1 MSRVPAASHSERRGA
16 WQFAIE
22 SPRGALLVL
31 LLLASDIAT
40 SIVSVSLAYFVRFEG
55 AIPDPFRFF
64 TLPAIL
70 VVASFVPVVFALAG
84 LYNYVWRQ
92 VGVDMVVRVAL
103 AVACCAT
110 IALLVDLGVSEAVG
124 HRAVPFGVVLM
135 GSTFLFLGAVASRTL
150 SRLARYFRARSASV
164 GGRPVL
170 IVGAGDAGS
179 LLLRDIEVQ
188 PGLDIQVVGIL
199 DDDPS
204 KRGRIL
210 RNTRVLG
217 PIGDVSR
224 YAAELGVQEILI
236 AMPGV
241 GRSKLAVIL
250 DLCADAG
257 VPVRVIPGL
266 ASGAHVVGV
275 RDLRAVGIR
284 DLLGREPAPTDVTQI
299 RQTIEGRTVL
309 VTGAAGSIGSELCR
323 QLFSVGPAKVMLVD
337 VDESRLYE
345 LFLELD
351 EIAPGRV
358 EMRICDIRDDRK
370 LHEIFAD
377 CCPDVVIHAAAYKHV
392 PLMEIEPDEA
402 VKTNVVGTWNVVE
415 ACLRTNVS
423 RFVLISTDKA
433 VAPKSVMGM
442 TKAIAERIAMSAS
455 QRGLNATA
463 VRFGNVLGSRGSV
476 IPLFEEQLRRGG
488 ALKVTHPDVTRY
500 FMTIP
505 EAARLVLQ
513 AQALSA
519 SGDIFVLEMGQP
531 VRIVDLAEKMI
542 ALSGSD
548 SCIEFTGL
556 RPAEKLHE
564 VLTNAGEDLIPT
576 SAERV
581 SRLNALPVPPA
592 DLSEMVH
599 AMATAARLNDRML
612 LKATFKLLLPQFDGI
627 ASTALGFIDEKESS
641 AAISVIDPD
650 MDTLL

>member
-1 MSRVPAASHSERRGA
+1 MTPRSAASDSERRGVLA
-16 WQFAIE
+16 FAGNV
-22 SPRGALLVL
+22 SGSWLVALLVL
-31 LLLASDIAT
+31 SDVST
-40 SIVSVSLAYFVRFEG
+40 SVLSVMLAYFVRFEG
-55 AIPDPFRFF
+55 SIPDPYRSYV
-64 TLPAIL
+64 LPAVLSVAIL
-70 VVASFVPVVFALAG
+70 VPTAFALTG

-92 VGVDMVVRVAL
+92 VGVDMVVRVATVVGLLSGATL
-103 AVACCAT
+103 ALDFAVSAKLGHRV
-110 IALLVDLGVSEAVG
+110 IPLGVV
-124 HRAVPFGVVLM
+124 FI

-150 SRLARYFRARSASV
+150 SRLARYFRARAGSSD
-164 GGRPVL
+164 GRPVL

-188 PGLDIQVVGIL
+188 PALNLNVVGIL
-199 DDDPS
+199 DDDS
-204 KRGRIL
+204 AKQGRML
-210 RNTRVLG
+210 RNSRVLG
-217 PIGDVSR
+217 PVSDVSR
-224 YAAELGVQEILI
+224 HVAALGVQEILI
-236 AMPGV
+236 AMPSV
-241 GRSKLAVIL
+241 GRSDLAHVL
-250 DLCADAG
+250 NTCSHAG

-266 ASGAHVVGV
+266 ASGAHIVGV
-275 RDLRAVGIR
+275 RDLRPVGIR
-284 DLLGREPAPTDVTQI
+284 DLLGRESAPIDVDQI
-299 RQTIEGRTVL
+299 RETVAGRTVL

-323 QLFSVGPAKVMLVD
+323 QLLTVEPANVMLID

-345 LFLELD
+345 LYLELD
-351 EIAPGRV
+351 ELAPGTV
-358 EMRICDIRDDRK
+358 DMRICDIRDDRK
-370 LHEIFAD
+370 LREIFAN
-377 CCPDVVIHAAAYKHV
+377 CLPDMVFHAAAYKHV

-415 ACLRTNVS
+415 TCLRTGVG

-442 TKAIAERIAMSAS
+442 TKAIAERIAMSGCR
-455 QRGLNATA
+455 RGLNATA

-476 IPLFEEQLRRGG
+476 IPLFEEQLKRGG
-488 ALKVTHPDVTRY
+488 SLKVTHPDVTRY

-519 SGDIFVLEMGQP
+519 AGDIFVLEMGEP

-548 SCIEFTGL
+548 SRIEFTGL

-581 SRLNALPVPPA
+581 NRLSALPVPPA
-592 DLSEMVH
+592 DLSEVIRV
-599 AMATAARLNDRML
+599 MATAARLNDRIL
-612 LKATFKLLLPQFDGI
+612 LGSTFGRLLPQLDDSG
-627 ASTALGFIDEKESS
+627 ANALGFVDERESS
-641 AAISVIDPD
+641 AAMSMIDPD